1 MSIKINNP
9 NRVKRVINNLI
20 TILMVVIGA
29 VIGSRLAITM
39 SDLNT
44 EILNLKTSVKE
55 LTLENEI
62 LKNKLNNRFG
72 ISEFK
77 DDLFNFKFKNMIKT
91 ALACTLLIGAGVVM
105 SKYGFPSVD
114 GGGGAGGRVPR
125 LNIQSINTTNF
136 GDYFTREFWFRSQ
149 PAYSPPPHLDSP
161 PSHEEVGNFVGRPL
175 MDNDLNA
182 HGSPSGEPQFGP
194 VTTTGSGFSYQT
206 NPPQSS
212 PRTPHSTS

>member
-91 ALACTLLIGAGVVM
+91 AL
-105 SKYGFPSVD
+105 KW
-114 GGGGAGGRVPR
+114 R
-125 LNIQSINTTNF
+125 
-136 GDYFTREFWFRSQ
+136 YF
-149 PAYSPPPHLDSP
+149 
-161 PSHEEVGNFVGRPL
+161 EV
-175 MDNDLNA
+175 
-182 HGSPSGEPQFGP
+182 S
-194 VTTTGSGFSYQT
+194 
-206 NPPQSS
+206 
-212 PRTPHSTS
+212 